1 MPYDA
6 EVIDLLSDSSG
17 SCNEVAL
24 KSNEG
29 LPPPIRSNA
38 NSDLK
43 DDEPAGD
50 DDRKKDA
57 SLTTKFASKG
67 SWYDDYKDVLES
79 SDDSDSVSDSVVS
92 AKGGERVGKCKQGGE
107 VEVIDLLSDSS
118 CSVANNHESQ
128 KRDAPLSSNRS
139 KRKRSP
145 PTRLIETMDRNK
157 KPKKTRKRRR
167 PTKIYDNVDIASR
180 SHISYGRKRPPE
192 ISTAIHKAR
201 IALSSND
208 MRNESEF
215 IGDWDGDWWDITSR
229 FSEGEKKDNHVR
241 SKLPLLEQP
250 AGVPASVM
258 ITSEDEIAVSSILTL
273 GPKHSDSEVE
283 IISMSSSVECQTCER
298 HSLHLGQ
305 IERLLENAKAIPTYR
320 KEEKFIAEFIAKI
333 KALLDEIEAD
343 ADSGISIF
351 YHECSGSG
359 QFNPCF
365 TTTKL
370 IQVFGGL
377 CQICT
382 IATKSS
388 GWKYVILQLF
398 KKFFKKSSGECGVDI
413 TSRFS
418 EGEKKDNHVRSKLPL
433 LEQPAGVPASVM
445 ITSEDEIAVS
455 SILTLGPKHSDSEV
469 EIISMSSSVECQTC
483 ERHSLHLGQIE
494 RLLENAKAI
503 PTYRKEEKFIAEFIA
518 KIKALLDE
526 IEADAD
532 SGISIFYHECSGSG
546 QFNPCFTT
554 TKLIQVFGGLCQICT
569 IATKSSGWKYVIL
582 QLFKKFFK
590 KSSGECGVIV
600 RILHLATYELTVSR
614 GNVRHDDHVLAVSFG
629 LQMITTMMRNIYFD
643 SRLEL
648 HDTVYSSLFLDQPFE
663 CHKFCIKRNCRVD
676 HRGVTACQFCGLRFH
691 KSCFAGEV
699 DVFGKCCPACKSA
712 SDLVKASTESNLAD
726 IYSLVVEK
734 GASPLQAIAEPGSSF
749 ETALHAAVRCNNYD
763 LMSMLLFGAYLLL
776 NCDDSLTEWNFP
788 AIAWGRDSSKL
799 TPFEKGIDIILK
811 DMNAKPPT
819 EMLLLLRNRGVS
831 RGSEDIRH
839 ALEKRHKMIQVMNGM
854 TESDLLHSDASMGVE
869 SVPVRVSKHASLKTN
884 FLYVT
889 RSVESRE
896 TGIRWFD
903 CRAGKK
909 KCLSS
914 FQGNCTKE
922 KLKKLHRDQSLPPS
936 WRAYCNYL
944 CSSKASCSCQIEGLR
959 FGLEIFETN
968 GRGLGLR
975 TAAGVSIKKGDIICN
990 YEGEIVSALEAKRRD
1005 EEYAKSGEMGSY
1017 TINLDEKGSVC
1028 IDATVVRSA
1037 SAFINHSCA
1046 ESNTYLFRAIGH
1058 HLDEQFPFLVFRA
1071 KQDIGELE
1079 ELSFN
1084 YVKGMPDGQKPTGL
1098 CSECNREHCLCH
1110 QCTEIEHK
1118 KHSFMG

>member
-145 PTRLIETMDRNK
+145 PTRLIIETMDRNK

-382 IATKSS
+382 IATKS
-388 GWKYVILQLF
+388 
-398 KKFFKKSSGECGVDI
+398 
-413 TSRFS
+413 
-418 EGEKKDNHVRSKLPL
+418 
-433 LEQPAGVPASVM
+433 
-445 ITSEDEIAVS
+445 
-455 SILTLGPKHSDSEV
+455 
-469 EIISMSSSVECQTC
+469 
-483 ERHSLHLGQIE
+483 
-494 RLLENAKAI
+494 
-503 PTYRKEEKFIAEFIA
+503 
-518 KIKALLDE
+518 
-526 IEADAD
+526 DAR
-532 SGISIFYHECSGSG
+532 
-546 QFNPCFTT
+546 
-554 TKLIQVFGGLCQICT
+554 
-569 IATKSSGWKYVIL
+569 WKYVIL

-959 FGLEIFETN
+959 FGLEIFEAN

-975 TAAGVSIKKGDIICN
+975 TAAGVSINKGDIICN

>member
-145 PTRLIETMDRNK
+145 PTRLIIETMDRNK

-382 IATKSS
+382 IATKS
-388 GWKYVILQLF
+388 
-398 KKFFKKSSGECGVDI
+398 
-413 TSRFS
+413 
-418 EGEKKDNHVRSKLPL
+418 
-433 LEQPAGVPASVM
+433 
-445 ITSEDEIAVS
+445 
-455 SILTLGPKHSDSEV
+455 
-469 EIISMSSSVECQTC
+469 
-483 ERHSLHLGQIE
+483 
-494 RLLENAKAI
+494 
-503 PTYRKEEKFIAEFIA
+503 
-518 KIKALLDE
+518 
-526 IEADAD
+526 DAR
-532 SGISIFYHECSGSG
+532 
-546 QFNPCFTT
+546 
-554 TKLIQVFGGLCQICT
+554 
-569 IATKSSGWKYVIL
+569 WKYVIL

-959 FGLEIFETN
+959 FGLEIFEAN